1 MQKWEER
8 VTHLTRTSIYTEKA
22 CFFNVIFS
30 LLTSMST
37 AEHHQPSLIAW
48 YWPIGRF
55 SSYISMLPRRHS
67 LSSVRGTYLL
77 YDIWAT
83 ITTSNKIFA
92 FTYGNITQQIYGS
105 FRCLWLLPM
114 WRCFCRF
121 RCRPTLKH
129 KSRPSIRQV
138 AAWSIMVAR
147 FPWRTPFTY
156 RLCTRTVAALI
167 EKHNVIYVQ

>member
-1 MQKWEER
+1 MEKFLSTQQILTYPGLLLFLLRSKLASFDTIIMQKWEER

-67 LSSVRGTYLL
+67 LSSVRGTYCMIYEQQLL
-77 YDIWAT
+77 LLTRFSPLHTAT
-83 ITTSNKIFA
+83 LPSKYMEVSIVSD
-92 FTYGNITQQIYGS
+92 Y
-105 FRCLWLLPM
+105 CL
-114 WRCFCRF
+114 CGDVSAVFV
-121 RCRPTLKH
+121 
-129 KSRPSIRQV
+129 V
-138 AAWSIMVAR
+138 A
-147 FPWRTPFTY
+147 PP
-156 RLCTRTVAALI
+156 
-167 EKHNVIYVQ
+167 